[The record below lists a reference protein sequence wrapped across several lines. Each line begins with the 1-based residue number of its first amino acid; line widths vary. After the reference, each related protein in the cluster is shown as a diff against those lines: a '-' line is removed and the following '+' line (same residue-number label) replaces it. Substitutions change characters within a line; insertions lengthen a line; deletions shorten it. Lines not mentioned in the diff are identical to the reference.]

1 MVKRFW
7 RWLVRLIQPI
17 LPPCLKWRRHQRVKL
32 QRLSDADYQ
41 RLFEQLLTGVS
52 QGWNPEQVSQHLGH
66 RINDRY
72 FRAWLLE
79 YGKQLRQL
87 PEVDHRLACKLL
99 QLSRLGCGELGE
111 IAADIGRDLL
121 AKLTVKREEDEV
133 KNENAETD
141 EPAVGLNRGNQ
152 PLTGKDFISA
162 ITPFD
167 QTIELKSDN
176 HKAWQNRGDALMKSG
191 KHEQALVSFDQA
203 IELKPDNH
211 ELWQNR
217 GNVLAKLGE
226 YEKALVS
233 FDKAIELKPDNHEA
247 WQNRGDALVKLGEN
261 EKALVSFDKAI
272 ELKPNNHEL
281 WQNRG
286 NVLAKSG
293 KYEQALVSFDQAIEI
308 KPDDHK
314 YWYNQ
319 GNAWAKLGEYEK
331 AIANYDQAIQIKPD
345 FYQAW
350 TNRGNALADLGEK
363 QEAIANYDQA
373 IQIKSDFHD
382 AWNNRGVALAELR
395 EYEKAIANYDQAI
408 QIKSD
413 FHDAW
418 HNRGVALFRLG
429 EYEQAIANYHQAI
442 QIKPDLHASW
452 INRGIVLV
460 NSWNY
465 NPEAAAVVPLQIPNV
480 SPIVSNPIETQCGY
494 QGELLSYQQGLN
506 YCPQNTHPEG
516 WGRLHQAIGNA
527 HYHEGKYQP
536 NYQNYWQKAVTE
548 YHQSLITLTPDTYPE
563 WHLEVLQNLIRILL
577 GLNQDTAAQEWPNRG
592 LTVFQTLL
600 HKKSPF
606 QKRKLMAK
614 FIRFS
619 QMRVDV

>member
-17 LPPCLKWRRHQRVKL
+17 LPPCLKRRRHQRVKL
-32 QRLSDADYQ
+32 QRLNDGDYQ
-41 RLFEQLLTGVS
+41 QLFEQLLTGVS
-52 QGWNPEQVSQHLGH
+52 QGWKPEQVSQHLGH
-66 RINDRY
+66 RISDRY

-79 YGKQLRQL
+79 YGQQLQQL
-87 PEVDHRLACKLL
+87 PEADHQLACQLL

-121 AKLTVKREEDEV
+121 AKPVGKSEEDEG
-133 KNENAETD
+133 KSEDAETD
-141 EPAVGLNRGNQ
+141 EAEIWLNRGNQ
-152 PLTGKDFISA
+152 QFAGQNFISA
-162 ITPFD
+162 ITSF
-167 QTIELKSDN
+167 E
-176 HKAWQNRGDALMKSG
+176 KAT
-191 KHEQALVSFDQA
+191 E
-203 IELKPDNH
+203 IKPDNH
-211 ELWQNR
+211 EVWQN
-217 GNVLAKLGE
+217 
-226 YEKALVS
+226 
-233 FDKAIELKPDNHEA
+233 
-247 WQNRGDALVKLGEN
+247 QGDALVKLGEN

-272 ELKPNNHEL
+272 EIKPDNHEA

-286 NVLAKSG
+286 NVLAKLG
-293 KYEQALVSFDQAIEI
+293 ENEQALISFDKAIEIKPDNHEVWQNRGNTFAKLGENEKALVSFDKAIEL
-308 KPDDHK
+308 KSDDHK
-314 YWYNQ
+314 YWYNR
-319 GNAWAKLGEYEK
+319 GNTLVKLGEYEK
-331 AIANYDQAIQIKPD
+331 AIASYDQAIQIKPD

-363 QEAIANYDQA
+363 EEAIANYDQA
-373 IQIKSDFHD
+373 IQIKSDFHE
-382 AWNNRGVALAELR
+382 AWNNRGVALAELG
-395 EYEKAIANYDQAI
+395 EYEQAIANYDQAI
-408 QIKSD
+408 QINSD

-418 HNRGVALFRLG
+418 HNWGVALFRLG
-429 EYEQAIANYHQAI
+429 EYEQAIASFDQAI
-442 QIKPDLHASW
+442 QMKPDLHASW
-452 INRGIVLV
+452 INRGIVLG

-506 YCPQNTHPEG
+506 YCPQDTHPEG

-527 HYHEGKYQP
+527 HYQEGKYQQ
-536 NYQNYWQKAVTE
+536 NYRDYWQKAVTE
-548 YHQSLITLTPDTYPE
+548 YHQALITLTPDTYPE

-577 GLNQDTAAQEWPNRG
+577 ALSQDTAAQEWQNRG

>member
-17 LPPCLKWRRHQRVKL
+17 LPPCLKRRKYQRVKL

-41 RLFEQLLTGVS
+41 QLFEQLLTGVS
-52 QGWNPEQVSQHLGH
+52 QGWKPEQVSQHLGH

-72 FRAWLLE
+72 FRTWLLE

-87 PEVDHRLACKLL
+87 PEADHRLACQLL

-121 AKLTVKREEDEV
+121 AKPVGKSEEDEG
-133 KNENAETD
+133 KSENAETD
-141 EPAVGLNRGNQ
+141 EAEVWLNRGNQ
-152 PLTGKDFISA
+152 QFADQNFLSA
-162 ITPFD
+162 ITSFEKATEIQP
-167 QTIELKSDN
+167 DN
-176 HKAWQNRGDALMKSG
+176 PKAWQNRGDAL
-191 KHEQALVSFDQA
+191 V
-203 IELKPDNH
+203 
-211 ELWQNR
+211 
-217 GNVLAKLGE
+217 KLGKN
-226 YEKALVS
+226 EKALVS
-233 FDKAIELKPDNHEA
+233 FDKAIELKPDNHDA
-247 WQNRGDALVKLGEN
+247 WQNQGNVLVKLGEN

-272 ELKPNNHEL
+272 ELKPDNHDAWQNQGNVLAKLGENEKALVSFDKAIELKPDNHEV

-286 NVLAKSG
+286 NVLAKLG
-293 KYEQALVSFDQAIEI
+293 ENEKALVSFNKAIEL
-308 KPDDHK
+308 KSDNHK
-314 YWYNQ
+314 YWYNR
-319 GNAWAKLGEYEK
+319 GNALVKLGEYEK
-331 AIANYDQAIQIKPD
+331 AIASYHQAIQIKPD

-350 TNRGNALADLGEK
+350 TNRGNALSDLGEK
-363 QEAIANYDQA
+363 EEAIANYHQA

-395 EYEKAIANYDQAI
+395 EYEKAIANYHQAI

-413 FHDAW
+413 FHNAW

-429 EYEQAIANYHQAI
+429 EYEQAIGSFDQAI
-442 QIKPDLHASW
+442 QIKPDLHQAW
-452 INRGIVLV
+452 INRGIVLG

-465 NPEAAAVVPLQIPNV
+465 NPEAAAVVPLQFPNV
-480 SPIVSNPIETQCGY
+480 SPIVSNPIETQYGY
-494 QGELLSYQQGLN
+494 QGQLLSYQQGLN
-506 YCPQNTHPEG
+506 HCPQNTHPEG

-527 HYHEGKYQP
+527 HYQEGKYQP
-536 NYQNYWQKAVTE
+536 NYRDYWQKAVTE
-548 YHQSLITLTPDTYPE
+548 YHQALITLTPDIYPE
-563 WHLEVLQNLIRILL
+563 WHLEVLQNLIRILW
-577 GLNQDTAAQEWPNRG
+577 GLNQDTSAQEWQNQG
-592 LTVFQTLL
+592 LTLFQTLL

>member
-17 LPPCLKWRRHQRVKL
+17 LPPCLKRRKYQRVKL

-41 RLFEQLLTGVS
+41 QLFEQLLTGVS
-52 QGWNPEQVSQHLGH
+52 QGWKPEQVSQHLGH

-87 PEVDHRLACKLL
+87 PEADHRLACQLL

-121 AKLTVKREEDEV
+121 AKPAGKREEDEG
-133 KNENAETD
+133 KSENAETD
-141 EPAVGLNRGNQ
+141 EAEVCLNRGNQ
-152 PLTGKDFISA
+152 QFAGQNFLSA
-162 ITPFD
+162 ITSFENATEIQP
-167 QTIELKSDN
+167 DN
-176 HKAWQNRGDALMKSG
+176 SKAWYNK
-191 KHEQALVSFDQA
+191 
-203 IELKPDNH
+203 
-211 ELWQNR
+211 
-217 GNVLAKLGE
+217 GN
-226 YEKALVS
+226 
-233 FDKAIELKPDNHEA
+233 
-247 WQNRGDALVKLGEN
+247 ALVKLGEN

-272 ELKPNNHEL
+272 ELKPDNHEV

-286 NVLAKSG
+286 NVLAKLG
-293 KYEQALVSFDQAIEI
+293 ENEKALASFDKAIEL
-308 KPDDHK
+308 KSDNHK
-314 YWYNQ
+314 YWYNR
-319 GNAWAKLGEYEK
+319 GNGLVKLGEYEQ

-350 TNRGNALADLGEK
+350 TNRGNALSDLGEK
-363 QEAIANYDQA
+363 EEAIANYDQA
-373 IQIKSDFHD
+373 IQINSDFHD
-382 AWNNRGVALAELR
+382 TWNNRGVALAELGKQ
-395 EYEKAIANYDQAI
+395 EEAIANYHQAI
-408 QIKSD
+408 QINSD

-429 EYEQAIANYHQAI
+429 EYEQAIASFDQAI
-442 QIKPDLHASW
+442 QIKPDLHQAW
-452 INRGIVLV
+452 INRGIVLG

-465 NPEAAAVVPLQIPNV
+465 NPEAAAVVPLQFPNV
-480 SPIVSNPIETQCGY
+480 SPIVSNPIETQYGY
-494 QGELLSYQQGLN
+494 QGQLLSYQQGLN
-506 YCPQNTHPEG
+506 HCPQNTHPEG

-527 HYHEGKYQP
+527 HYQEGKYQP
-536 NYQNYWQKAVTE
+536 NYRDYWQKALTE
-548 YHQSLITLTPDTYPE
+548 YHQALITLTPDIYPE
-563 WHLEVLQNLIRILL
+563 WHLEVLQNLIRILW
-577 GLNQDTAAQEWPNRG
+577 GLNQDTAAQEWQNRG